1 MFLERI
7 SLTNFRCF
15 GPETRTINMAPGL
28 TAFVG
33 ANGSGKTAAMGALLR
48 LFGITSEHRRIR
60 RQDFHVP
67 ASELTAPTERKLVL
81 EALIAFPELDIE
93 GDSNSTVP
101 EFFHQMAADDSGQ
114 LKCRIRM
121 EATWTDDGSVDG
133 VIEQRIWAV
142 RNLGDF
148 DDSDCIELKAI
159 DRSRIQVVYVPAVRD
174 GASQVT
180 AFLRGRLW
188 RAITWS
194 KNVKT
199 AFSESG
205 LKINNSFSSEFAV
218 DVVTKAVE
226 KRWREVHAGGM
237 DATPIFRPVDLRF
250 HEFIRRVEVV
260 FYPDETGR
268 ERNLEDLSDGQR
280 SLFHLAMTAA
290 TLDVENQIANGTANG
305 GFQAGGVSLPSL
317 TIIAVEEP
325 ENNLA
330 PFYLSRIVRQIEDL
344 THGHRAQAFISS
356 HSASILAR
364 VEPNQVRHFRIDLE
378 KRTAH
383 VRAIQLPVGEEEAAK
398 FVREAVRTYPELY
411 FARFVILGEG
421 SSEEVVL
428 PRLAEALDLP
438 IDRSFVAVVPLG
450 GRHVNHLWQ
459 LLFDLAIPHITLLDL
474 DLGRSGGGWGRIKS
488 ACLQLLAN
496 DVAPESLFGD
506 PVDANEIATRISNF
520 DMLAKG
526 NVDLGSLKEWVL
538 WLRQF
543 GIYFSWPLD
552 LDFSML
558 RAFPGAYKTTDG
570 EMKGPS
576 IKGNPEKAVLGEDA
590 DSAPYSN
597 QDEDLRWYRYLFLG
611 RGKPST
617 HVRVLGRLDSDS
629 IRNSIPEE
637 LRALLEDVA
646 NRITTSQQTEED
658 C

>member
-1 MFLERI
+1 
-7 SLTNFRCF
+7 
-15 GPETRTINMAPGL
+15 
-28 TAFVG
+28 
-33 ANGSGKTAAMGALLR
+33 
-48 LFGITSEHRRIR
+48 
-60 RQDFHVP
+60 
-67 ASELTAPTERKLVL
+67 
-81 EALIAFPELDIE
+81 
-93 GDSNSTVP
+93 
-101 EFFHQMAADDSGQ
+101 
-114 LKCRIRM
+114 
-121 EATWTDDGSVDG
+121 
-133 VIEQRIWAV
+133 
-142 RNLGDF
+142 
-148 DDSDCIELKAI
+148 
-159 DRSRIQVVYVPAVRD
+159 
-174 GASQVT
+174 
-180 AFLRGRLW
+180 

-194 KNVKT
+194 KDVKD
-199 AFSESG
+199 AFADAG
-205 LKINNSFSSEFAV
+205 HKINGAFGAESAV
-218 DVVTKAVE
+218 DLVAKAVE
-226 KRWREVHAGGM
+226 KRWLEVHAGGM
-237 DATPIFRPVDLRF
+237 DATPIFRPVDLLF

-290 TLDVENQIANGTANG
+290 TLDVESQIASGSASG

-344 THGHRAQAFISS
+344 TRDQRAQAFMSS

-364 VEPNQVRHFRIDLE
+364 VEPIQVRHFRLE
-378 KRTAH
+378 PQDRTAH
-383 VRAIQLPVGEEEAAK
+383 VRAIQLPIGEEEAAK

-450 GRHVNHLWQ
+450 GRHVNHLWR
-459 LLFDLAIPHITLLDL
+459 LLFDLAIPHVTLLDL
-474 DLGRSGGGWGRIKS
+474 DLGRTGGGWSRIKS

-496 DVAPESLFGD
+496 NVAPKALFGE
-506 PVDANEIATRISNF
+506 NLN
-520 DMLAKG
+520 AKG
-526 NVDLGSLKEWVL
+526 IDKKISDFDTQAKGDVDFDYLKQWVA

-558 RAFPGAYKTTDG
+558 RAFPDAYKTIDS

-576 IKGNPEKAVLGEDA
+576 SKGDPTEAVLGENA
-590 DSAPYSN
+590 DSKLYLN
-597 QDEDLRWYRYLFLG
+597 QDSDLRWYRYLFLG

-617 HVRVLGRLDSDS
+617 HVRVLGRLDSGV
-629 IRNSIPEE
+629 INSAIPEE
-637 LRALLEDVA
+637 IRALLEHVA
-646 NRITTSQQTEED
+646 DSVKFPQQTEEN